1 MRAGFCSPLDF
12 FIVLPALLFSAQASG
27 QMFSLAPELTRAKT
41 AASSVFKLHDQK
53 PTIDRDGDRN
63 YPPVREHI
71 EIKGKV
77 EFRDVRFTY
86 KSRPNN
92 PVLRGLSL
100 TVQPGQFV
108 ALVGPS
114 GVGKSSAVG
123 LLERFYDVDSG
134 AVLVDDS
141 NIQDMDVRDHRCR
154 ISLVSQ
160 EACLFPG
167 SVAFNIGLGTSGD
180 FTHEDI
186 VRVCKMCGIHDFIMS
201 LPEGYETYDLAASS
215 LYSAY

>member
-27 QMFSLAPELTRAKT
+27 QMFSLAPELTRART

-53 PTIDRDGDRN
+53 PTIDRGGDRN
-63 YPPVREHI
+63 YSPVREHI
-71 EIKGKV
+71 GVKGKV
-77 EFRDVRFTY
+77 EFRDVHFTY
-86 KSRPNN
+86 KSRLNN

-100 TVQPGQFV
+100 TVQPGEFV
-108 ALVGPS
+108 ALIGPS
-114 GVGKSSAVG
+114 GAGKSSAIG

-134 AVLVDDS
+134 AVLINDL

-186 VRVCKMCGIHDFIMS
+186 ARVCKMCGIHDFIMS
-201 LPEGYETYDLAASS
+201 LPEGYETYGPAAPS
-215 LYSAY
+215 LYSVY